1 MKPAGPSP
9 WGKVATKMSSLPQ
22 ARTLRKVPKMT
33 HDMAQADVLA
43 FTDRNREMLLTLP
56 LAFIQR
62 RLKFGHRW
70 RVVAAV

>member
-1 MKPAGPSP
+1 MKPAAPSP

-33 HDMAQADVLA
+33 HDMAQSDVLA
-43 FTDRNREMLLTLP
+43 FTERNREMLP
-56 LAFIQR
+56 VGLAMAARF
-62 RLKFGHRW
+62 KFGHRW

>member
-22 ARTLRKVPKMT
+22 ARTLCKVPKMT

-43 FTDRNREMLLTLP
+43 FTDRNRKMLPVLP
-56 LAFIQR
+56 LVLVR
-62 RLKFGHRW
+62 R
-70 RVVAAV
+70 